1 VTRPKNHKS
10 RSEIAMIMRNRKT
23 VGFLAVAAAL
33 LLSACASQMEPA
45 QKAIA
50 GIDSAVSAA
59 APDAGKYVP
68 DQLAA
73 VQKKLDDLKTAFANK
88 DYATVVTG
96 APAVM
101 TEAQGL
107 LGAAMLKKDEVVK
120 AMSAQWPALA
130 ASLPGLVTS
139 VTNKV
144 NALAK
149 MKQAPAGVDVAA
161 AKASIADAGTQWT
174 KAHCGIRRGQRRGSR
189 QYRERREGK
198 GRSRC
203 RSDQD
208 DAAEAGDA
216 APAAAA
222 PAK

>member
-1 VTRPKNHKS
+1 
-10 RSEIAMIMRNRKT
+10 MMMRNRKT

-59 APDAGKYVP
+59 APDASKYVP

-96 APAVM
+96 APAVLAD
-101 TEAQGL
+101 AQGL
-107 LGAAMLKKDEVVK
+107 LGAAMLKKDEVIK

-149 MKQAPAGVDVAA
+149 MKHAPAGVDVDA
-161 AKASIADAGTQWT
+161 AKASIADAGTLWG
-174 KAHCGIRRGQRRGSR
+174 KAQAAFAAGNI
-189 QYRERREGK
+189 EEAVNTANDVK
-198 GRSRC
+198 
-203 RSDQD
+203 
-208 DAAEAGDA
+208 AKAEAAAAAIKMTLPKMAA
-216 APAAAA
+216 APAATAA
-222 PAK
+222 AK

>member
-1 VTRPKNHKS
+1 MT
-10 RSEIAMIMRNRKT
+10 MRNRKT

-33 LLSACASQMEPA
+33 LFSACASQMEPA

-73 VQKKLDDLKTAFANK
+73 VQKKLADLKTSFDNK
-88 DYATVVTG
+88 DYASVLTG
-96 APAVM
+96 APGVL
-101 TEAQGL
+101 TDAQGL

-149 MKQAPAGVDVAA
+149 MKHAPAGVDVAA
-161 AKASIADAGTQWT
+161 AKASIADAGSLWS
-174 KAHCGIRRGQRRGSR
+174 KAQAAFAAGNIEEAVGTANDV
-189 QYRERREGK
+189 K
-198 GRSRC
+198 
-203 RSDQD
+203 
-208 DAAEAGDA
+208 AKAEAA
-216 APAAAA
+216 AAAIKMTLPKPAMAPAA
-222 PAK
+222 K

>member
-1 VTRPKNHKS
+1 MIRNSKS
-10 RSEIAMIMRNRKT
+10 

-33 LLSACASQMEPA
+33 LLGACANQMEPA

-50 GIDSAVSAA
+50 GVESAVNAA

-68 DQLAA
+68 DQLAT
-73 VQKKLDDLKTAFANK
+73 VQKKVADLKASFDKK
-88 DYATVVTG
+88 DYAAVLAS
-96 APAVM
+96 APAVL

-130 ASLPGLVTS
+130 ASLPGLVAS
-139 VTNKV
+139 VTSKV

-149 MKQAPAGVDVAA
+149 MKHAPAGMDVDA
-161 AKASIADAGTQWT
+161 AKAAVADAGSLWS
-174 KAHCGIRRGQRRGSR
+174 KAQAAFAAGNV
-189 QYRERREGK
+189 EEAVNTANEVK
-198 GRSRC
+198 
-203 RSDQD
+203 
-208 DAAEAGDA
+208 AKAEAAAAAIKMKLPNA

-222 PAK
+222 AK

>member
-1 VTRPKNHKS
+1 MT
-10 RSEIAMIMRNRKT
+10 IRNRKT

-33 LLSACASQMEPA
+33 LLSACASQQEPA

-73 VQKKLDDLKTAFANK
+73 VQKKLADLKTAYDNK
-88 DYATVVTG
+88 DYATVLTG
-96 APAVM
+96 APGVL
-101 TEAQGL
+101 TDAQSL

-139 VTNKV
+139 VTNHV

-149 MKQAPAGVDVAA
+149 SKHVPAGVDVAA
-161 AKASIADAGTQWT
+161 AKASIADAGSLWS
-174 KAHCGIRRGQRRGSR
+174 KAQ
-189 QYRERREGK
+189 
-198 GRSRC
+198 
-203 RSDQD
+203 
-208 DAAEAGDA
+208 AAFAAGNIEEAVSTANDVKA
-216 APAAAA
+216 KAEAAAA
-222 PAK
+222 AIKMTLPKPAPAPMAAAAK